1 MIKNKVDYKYY
12 LSEDLKRYHLRFIDR
27 FIFNENYHAVK
38 YLRTLRRLEYL
49 TNIKKNIFQKLE
61 YAYVFWNY
69 KHLCSK
75 YNMRI
80 GVNTCGPGLFIPH
93 LGFIMVIPR
102 ARVGKQCIIAPG
114 VVVGTKQTFDNVPT
128 IGDNVEMT
136 VGAKIIG
143 KVSIG
148 NNVVIAPNSVV
159 VKDVPDNCVVSGV
172 PAKIIKK
179 DGIKVSLG

>member
-1 MIKNKVDYKYY
+1 M
-12 LSEDLKRYHLRFIDR
+12 
-27 FIFNENYHAVK
+27 
-38 YLRTLRRLEYL
+38 
-49 TNIKKNIFQKLE
+49 
-61 YAYVFWNY
+61 
-69 KHLCSK
+69 
-75 YNMRI
+75 
-80 GVNTCGPGLFIPH
+80 
-93 LGFIMVIPR
+93 
-102 ARVGKQCIIAPG
+102 
-114 VVVGTKQTFDNVPT
+114 VGTKQTFDNVPT